1 KGLQETEGPFYIY
14 KLLTYMEL
22 QINSV
27 DQMHQLGAKIGAQL
41 KAGDVVV
48 LTGELGSGKT
58 VLTQGIASSFGI
70 KNITSPTFVIS
81 RVYKSKINFIHIDTY
96 RLLDQGVSSFS
107 DLDFESY
114 LENSI
119 FVIEWGASFVNTLN
133 DQYLEIIIKQGT
145 EESFRNI
152 SFNLVGDRWSGFNL

>member
-1 KGLQETEGPFYIY
+1 
-14 KLLTYMEL
+14 MEL

-27 DQMHQLGAKIGAQL
+27 DQMHQLGAKIGARL

-81 RVYKSKINFIHIDTY
+81 RVYKSKINFIHVDTY

-119 FVIEWGASFVNTLN
+119 FVIEWGALFVNTLT

>member
-1 KGLQETEGPFYIY
+1 
-14 KLLTYMEL
+14 MEL
-22 QINSV
+22 LINSV
-27 DQMHQLGAKIGAQL
+27 DQMHQLGAKIGARL

-81 RVYKSKINFIHIDTY
+81 RVYKSKINFIHVDTY
-96 RLLDQGVSSFS
+96 RLLDQGVSSFT

-119 FVIEWGASFVNTLN
+119 FVIEWGALFVNTLT

>member
-1 KGLQETEGPFYIY
+1 
-14 KLLTYMEL
+14 
-22 QINSV
+22 
-27 DQMHQLGAKIGAQL
+27 
-41 KAGDVVV
+41 
-48 LTGELGSGKT
+48 
-58 VLTQGIASSFGI
+58 
-70 KNITSPTFVIS
+70 
-81 RVYKSKINFIHIDTY
+81 
-96 RLLDQGVSSFS
+96 LLDQGVSSFS

-133 DQYLEIIIKQGT
+133 DQYLETIIKQGT

>member
-1 KGLQETEGPFYIY
+1 
-14 KLLTYMEL
+14 MEL

-96 RLLDQGVSSFS
+96 RLLDQGASSFS

-119 FVIEWGASFVNTLN
+119 FVIEWGAFFVNTLT

-152 SFNLVGDRWSGFNL
+152 SFNLVGDRWSGLNL